1 MKRSSARLRA
11 AFALVVVV
19 GVAVLGAVA
28 WTTHEQSARLDETAG
43 WAERTRTSV
52 AAVQAVSL
60 AVLEA
65 EAAQRSYLMG
75 APSALA
81 RYQEAVASAKRN
93 LDLLAPDMRDDPEQ
107 AQLLAGLRTA
117 VESQLA
123 QLDKAVALTPR
134 QPEQA
139 RAIAL
144 DDRGT
149 QMRHDIQSFAEAIA
163 ATEGQRFDERVVATR
178 EVRHAVETYAGVTLV
193 LLVAMLCGGTVY
205 ILRELKVRAAMTA
218 ALVESRT
225 QLELGQRRL
234 RAIADNMPACIAYV
248 DRSETYRFTNAGYK
262 TLSGIEPDAF
272 IGRTVTEM
280 MGQSRR
286 DELAPYIAQALAGHA
301 VHFERRGMGLQPDA
315 VLMLSYVPDFNA
327 AGGVDGFYVM
337 SLDITARKQAE
348 LALANSERRLRTI
361 TDNLPAT
368 IVRMDTQLICNYANE
383 QMRRLY
389 GVDPALLVGMSHRAF
404 RGEEEWAVIGPHV
417 EAVLR
422 GEVRRFEVQALINGH
437 AQWVQQHLIPDV
449 DADGRIV
456 GYLSVTFDITER
468 KLQEE
473 ELRKNERFLD
483 RTGRMAG
490 VGGWEVDLVTG
501 LVVWSRETRR
511 IHGVDADYMPDLQA
525 AFEFYPPDARP
536 TIEAAVREAMSKGTP
551 WDMELPFVRAD
562 GRRIWVRAV
571 GSAEFAAGV
580 PVRLVGAFQDISDKV
595 AQRLEIQRV
604 NDRIALA
611 TESGGI
617 GIWELDIA
625 GGALIWDAR
634 MYQLFGDTSGGR
646 AAPAALWNQRVHPA
660 DLPGLQDAM
669 HEATLGHRL
678 LDRDYRVVLEDG
690 RTRHL
695 RGTARAMRDAQGQ
708 PSCLIGAAW
717 DITELRELA
726 ASLEEDR
733 SLLSVTLE
741 AIGDAVITTD
751 AVGRITWLN
760 PVAERLTGWTSPQAQ
775 GRALSQVFRIVDETT
790 REPSPDR
797 VKACL
802 EQGRRLADAGDTL
815 LLSRGGDEFGI
826 QDSIAPIRREDGTVL
841 GTVLVFHDVSEQRRF
856 TGEMSWRATH
866 DALTGLVNRTEF
878 EARTARLLQA
888 AHDSGGDH
896 ALLYIDLD
904 QFKLV
909 NDACGHAVGDQLLQ
923 QMARMLTDSVR
934 TRDTVARLG
943 GDEFA
948 LLMERCTV
956 DQAQRVAQK
965 LCDRMDDFRFVHEER
980 RFRIGMS
987 IGLVPLDRRWQ
998 TTAALQQAA
1007 DTACYAAKEAGRNRV
1022 HTWFDTDAATRERQV
1037 EMQSVAR
1044 IEHALDEDGFV
1055 LYAQRLAPLKPEAS
1069 ATAGVHAEVL
1079 LRMRQGDGT
1088 LAAPGG
1094 FLPAAERFHL
1104 ATRIDRWVL
1113 GHAVDWMLALDEPA
1127 RIGMLGVNLSGQSVG
1142 DRSFH
1147 RWALE
1152 LLAKAGPRICGAL
1165 CLEITETAAV
1175 TNLADAAIFIDE
1187 VRQLGVKVALD
1198 DFGAGAA
1205 SFGYLK
1211 TLRVDTLKIDGQFVR
1226 DLVDDPLDEAAVRC
1240 FADVARVMGLTTVA
1254 ECVDKPAV
1262 LDRMRAMGV
1271 DFAQG
1276 FLLHEPAPIGELLE
1290 PASAVA

>member
-11 AFALVVVV
+11 AFALVVAV

-43 WAERTRTSV
+43 WADRTRASV
-52 AAVQAVSL
+52 AAVQAVSR
-60 AVLEA
+60 AVVDA
-65 EAAQRSYLMG
+65 EAAQRGYLLG
-75 APSALA
+75 SPTALA
-81 RYQEAVASAKRN
+81 RYQEAVADAKRN
-93 LDLLAPDMRDDPEQ
+93 LDIIAPAIGDDPEQ
-107 AQLLAGLRTA
+107 AQLLSGLRMA
-117 VESQLA
+117 VETHLER
-123 QLDKAVALTPR
+123 LDKAVALTPT

-144 DDRGT
+144 DARGA
-149 QMRHDIQSFAEAIA
+149 QSRRDIQSFADAMA
-163 ATEGQRFDERVVATR
+163 ATEGQRFDEQVVASR
-178 EVRHAVETYAGVTLV
+178 EVRHAVEIDAGVMLA
-193 LLVAMLCGGTVY
+193 LLVALMTGGALY

-225 QLELGQRRL
+225 RLELGERRL
-234 RAIADNMPACIAYV
+234 RAIADNVPACIAYV
-248 DRSETYRFTNAGYK
+248 DRTETYRFTNAAFK
-262 TLSGIEPDAF
+262 TLFDVPHDAF
-272 IGRTVTEM
+272 IGHTVTEM
-280 MGQSRR
+280 MGEARR
-286 DELAPYIAQALAGHA
+286 DELAPYITQALAGHA
-301 VHFERRGMGLQPDA
+301 VHFERKGMGQQPDA
-315 VLMLSYVPDFNA
+315 QLLVSYVPDFNA
-327 AGGVDGFYVM
+327 QGGVDGYYVM
-337 SLDITARKQAE
+337 SLDISARKRAE
-348 LALANSERRLRTI
+348 LELANSERRLRTI

-368 IVRMDTQLICNYANE
+368 IVRMDTNLVCTYANE

-389 GVDPALLVGMSHRAF
+389 GIDPALMVGMSHRAF
-404 RGEEEWAVIGPHV
+404 RGEEEWAQVGPHV
-417 EAVLR
+417 AAALR
-422 GEVRRFEVQALINGH
+422 GEVRRFEVPALVNGRQ
-437 AQWVQQHLIPDV
+437 QWVQQHVIPDV
-449 DADGRIV
+449 DAEGRIV

-473 ELRKNERFLD
+473 ELRKSELFLD

-501 LVVWSRETRR
+501 AVVWSRETRR
-511 IHGVDADYMPDLQA
+511 IHGVDADYVPDLPT
-525 AFEFYPPDARP
+525 AFQFYPPEARQ
-536 TIEAAVREAMSKGTP
+536 TIEAAVRGAMTEGTP

-571 GSAEFAAGV
+571 GSAEFASGA

-595 AQRLEIQRV
+595 AQRLEIKQV

-625 GGALIWDAR
+625 TGELIWDAR
-634 MYQLFGDTSGGR
+634 MFQLFGDTSGGR
-646 AAPAALWNQRVHPA
+646 ASPVTLWDQRVHPE
-660 DLPGLQDAM
+660 DLPGLQRAMRDATQG
-669 HEATLGHRL
+669 ARL
-678 LDRDYRVVLEDG
+678 LDRDYRIVLEDG

-695 RGTARAMRDAQGQ
+695 RGTARVMRDADDR
-708 PSCLIGAAW
+708 PLRLIGAAW

-726 ASLEEDR
+726 ANLAEDR

-741 AIGDAVITTD
+741 SIGDAVITTD
-751 AVGRITWLN
+751 AHGQITWLN
-760 PVAERLTGWTSPQAQ
+760 PVAERLTGWTSAEAG
-775 GRALSQVFRIVDETT
+775 GRALTQVFHIVDENT
-790 REPSPDR
+790 REPSPDP
-797 VKACL
+797 VQACL
-802 EQGRRLADAGDTL
+802 EQGRRVAGSASTL
-815 LLSRGGDEFGI
+815 LLSRNGDEFGI
-826 QDSIAPIRREDGTVL
+826 EDSIAPIRREDGTVL
-841 GTVLVFHDVSEQRRF
+841 GTVLVFHDVSEQRRL

-866 DALTGLVNRTEF
+866 DALTGLVNRAEF
-878 EARTARLLQA
+878 EARMGRLLQS
-888 AHDSGGDH
+888 AHEHGGEH

-948 LLMERCTV
+948 ILMERCSV
-956 DQAQRVAQK
+956 EQALPVAQK

-980 RFRIGMS
+980 RFRIGLS
-987 IGLVPLDRRWQ
+987 IGLVPVDRRWQ
-998 TTAALQQAA
+998 GTAAIQQAA

-1022 HTWFDTDAATRERQV
+1022 HTWFDTDLAMRERQFEAQWV
-1037 EMQSVAR
+1037 TR

-1055 LYAQRLAPLKPEAS
+1055 LYAQRLAPLKGEPA
-1069 ATAGVHAEVL
+1069 ADARVYAEVL
-1079 LRMRQGDGT
+1079 LRMRQDDGP
-1088 LAAPGG
+1088 LVAPGA

-1104 ATRIDRWVL
+1104 ASRIDRWVL
-1113 GHAVDWMLALDEPA
+1113 RHVVDWMAALAEPA
-1127 RIGMLGVNLSGQSVG
+1127 RIGLLSVNLSGQSVG
-1142 DRSFH
+1142 DRAFH

-1152 LLAKAGPRICGAL
+1152 LLAKAGPRLCGAL

-1175 TNLADAAIFIDE
+1175 TNIADAAAFIDE
-1187 VRQLGVKVALD
+1187 VREHGVKVALD

-1226 DLVDDPLDEAAVRC
+1226 DLVDDPLDEVAVRC
-1240 FADVARVMGLTTVA
+1240 FADVAKVMGLSTVA
-1254 ECVDKPAV
+1254 EFVDKPAV
-1262 LDRMRAMGV
+1262 LERLHAMGV

-1276 FLLHEPAPIGELLE
+1276 FLLHEPAPIDELLQ
-1290 PASAVA
+1290 PAPQPA